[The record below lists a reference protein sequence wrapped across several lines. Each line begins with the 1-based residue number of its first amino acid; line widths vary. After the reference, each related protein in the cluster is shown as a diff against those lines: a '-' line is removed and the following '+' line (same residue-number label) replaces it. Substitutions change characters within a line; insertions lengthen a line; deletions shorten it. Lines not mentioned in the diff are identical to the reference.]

1 MQAMAMATFGN
12 GSIAS
17 PIVISDDEQDA
28 STVVPNMEY
37 RFAPVPPRRKH
48 SNFESTTTAWQKPPK
63 QTYMDQ
69 SMSYAPAGDVT
80 GMSIY
85 FAHSS
90 FMSLCSDT
98 IIPPPPS

>member
-1 MQAMAMATFGN
+1 MAKVTFGN

-37 RFAPVPPRRKH
+37 RFTPVPPRPKH
-48 SNFESTTTAWQKPPK
+48 SNFESTTTSWQKPPK
-63 QTYMDQ
+63 QTHIDQ

-80 GMSIY
+80 RKSIY
-85 FAHSS
+85 FSPIPVLCHSD
-90 FMSLCSDT
+90 LK
-98 IIPPPPS
+98 PSSPHS